1 MAVDRHI
8 CTVLIGLLFNVGCKD
23 REDNG
28 EIYAGMRDVLLY
40 LVSAG
45 SIEMAAAERLAN
57 NFPRAFN

>member
-1 MAVDRHI
+1 ME
-8 CTVLIGLLFNVGCKD
+8 CKD

-28 EIYAGMRDVLLY
+28 EIYAGMRDILLY